1 MPTKNATKCISIKTR
16 YDMVH
21 EPSKEIKFMTMKCSE
36 VYPTL
41 LRKEKLIF

>member
-1 MPTKNATKCISIKTR
+1 MPTKNATKCISIKKR

-21 EPSKEIKFMTMKCSE
+21 ASKEIKFMTMKCSE